1 MRGAR
6 LFVDTA
12 EWGSVASLKQIT
24 RTLALGQ
31 SLMIA
36 ASHVHLLLN
45 GLFPFLVFDIFSFP
59 YLNIDFSVII
69 ST

>member
-1 MRGAR
+1 MKSN
-6 LFVDTA
+6 FVGCVQRSRD
-12 EWGSVASLKQIT
+12 SVVVLKQIT

-59 YLNIDFSVII
+59 YLNIDFP
-69 ST
+69 

>member
-1 MRGAR
+1 MKSN
-6 LFVDTA
+6 FVGCVQRSRD
-12 EWGSVASLKQIT
+12 SVVVLKQIT

-45 GLFPFLVFDIFSFP
+45 GLFPFLVFDILSFP
-59 YLNIDFSVII
+59 Y
-69 ST
+69 

>member
-1 MRGAR
+1 MKSN
-6 LFVDTA
+6 FVGCVQRSRDF
-12 EWGSVASLKQIT
+12 VVVLKQIT
-24 RTLALGQ
+24 RTVALGQ

-59 YLNIDFSVII
+59 YLNIDFS
-69 ST
+69 

>member
-1 MRGAR
+1 MKSN
-6 LFVDTA
+6 FVGCVQRSRD
-12 EWGSVASLKQIT
+12 SVVVLKQIT

-36 ASHVHLLLN
+36 ASYVHLLLN

-59 YLNIDFSVII
+59 YLNIDFS
-69 ST
+69 

>member
-1 MRGAR
+1 MKSN
-6 LFVDTA
+6 FVGCVQRSRD
-12 EWGSVASLKQIT
+12 SVVVLKQIT

-45 GLFPFLVFDIFSFP
+45 GLFLFLVFDILSFP
-59 YLNIDFSVII
+59 Y
-69 ST
+69 

>member
-1 MRGAR
+1 MKSN
-6 LFVDTA
+6 FVGCVQRSRD
-12 EWGSVASLKQIT
+12 SVVVLKQIT
-24 RTLALGQ
+24 RTVAVGQ

-59 YLNIDFSVII
+59 Y
-69 ST
+69 